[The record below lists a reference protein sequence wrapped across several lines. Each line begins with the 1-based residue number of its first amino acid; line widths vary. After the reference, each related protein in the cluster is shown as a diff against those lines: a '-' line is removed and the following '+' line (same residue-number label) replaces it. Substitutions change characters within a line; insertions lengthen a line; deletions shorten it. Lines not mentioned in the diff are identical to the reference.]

1 MYVYLSASTFDI
13 TARAIRAATK
23 SRGSYNARAKIV
35 ANLQTMP
42 MTPTQRTDLPDIVFD
57 DGDSRPAGAD
67 VLPGIARDAAAE
79 RR

>member
-13 TARAIRAATK
+13 TARKIRAATK
-23 SRGSYNARAKIV
+23 SRGSYNGRTKIV

-57 DGDSRPAGAD
+57 DDDSRPAGAD
-67 VLPGIARDAAAE
+67 VLPVTARDAAAD